1 MNETMSEQATQTP
14 LRTFRVT
21 LADGGDVTVDAHR
34 VSESGNGSLLF
45 LLEDANG
52 TSWIR
57 RAFAKDRW
65 VAFEETSPLPAPQPT
80 VTAHSS
86 LLVN

>member
-1 MNETMSEQATQTP
+1 MNEAMQEQATQTP

-21 LADGGDVTVDAHR
+21 LEHGEVSIDAHR

-45 LLEDANG
+45 LLEDASG

-65 VAFEETSPLPAPQPT
+65 VAFEETSPLPVVQAPQAP
-80 VTAHSS
+80 SS

>member
-1 MNETMSEQATQTP
+1 MNEAMQEQATQTP

-21 LADGGDVTVDAHR
+21 LPGDGEVTIDAHR

-45 LLEDANG
+45 LLEDASG

-57 RAFAKDRW
+57 RGFAKDCWRD
-65 VAFEETSPLPAPQPT
+65 FEETSPLPVVQAPQAP
-80 VTAHSS
+80 SS